1 MIVVVTL
8 VFLVDFLKHHLDIK
22 HVACGSSVRQTSSF
36 NKMLFTILGEEWF
49 LQCGCSER
57 L

>member
-49 LQCGCSER
+49 LQ
-57 L
+57 